1 MKTPRIDSHQHF
13 WRYAAAEFGW
23 IDDSMAVLR
32 ADFLP
37 PDLKPLLDAAGID
50 GCIAVQAPATLA
62 ETRFLLDLARAHPWI
77 RGVVGWV
84 DLRSPDVQAQL
95 REFTRNPRFVGVRHL
110 AQDEPDPGFLLH
122 EPFLRGLAALA
133 PYDLAYDLLVRP
145 HQLSAAVELVDRFAG
160 QRFVLDHCGKPD
172 LRRGGLGPWSAQ
184 IRALARHAN
193 VVCKLSGLAT
203 EADPTNWTVETLRPA
218 VDIALQAFGPRR
230 LLFGSDWPVCQV
242 ATSYARWVETVG
254 VLLTELPAADQD
266 AVFGGNAVRC
276 YHLPKPR

>member
-1 MKTPRIDSHQHF
+1 VKPPRIDSHQHF
-13 WRYAAAEFGW
+13 WRFQPAEFGW
-23 IDDSMAVLR
+23 IDASMAVLR

-37 PDLKPLLDAAGID
+37 TDLKPLLDTAAID
-50 GCIAVQAPATLA
+50 GCIAVQAAPTLG
-62 ETRFLLDLARAHPWI
+62 ETRFLLDLAKGHPWI

-84 DLRSPDVQAQL
+84 DLQSRDVDAQL

-110 AQDEPDPGFLLH
+110 VQDEPDPRFLLH

-145 HQLSAAVELVDRFAG
+145 HQLSAAIDLVDRFAG

-172 LRRGGLGPWSAQ
+172 LRHGDLQTWSTQ
-184 IRALARHAN
+184 IHELARRPN

-203 EADPTNWTVETLRPA
+203 EADPAAWTVDTLQPA
-218 VDIALQAFGPRR
+218 VAEVLQAFGPRR
-230 LLFGSDWPVCQV
+230 LLFGSDWPVCLL
-242 ATSYARWVETVG
+242 ATSYARWLDTLAQ
-254 VLLTELPAADQD
+254 LLAELPSADLE
-266 AVFGGNAVRC
+266 AVYGGNAVRC